1 MIRRRE
7 FVGLLAPLGGLISS
21 IDVLLRLQR
30 GSAARSRSSKI
41 ADGLPLS
48 GEERS
53 CSGHQRDGPS
63 LEPIRTLARD
73 AFEASRSLTALEQ
86 DARHRAAIG
95 KRAPASV
102 PGK

>member
-1 MIRRRE
+1 MFYFDSKE
-7 FVGLLAPLGGLISS
+7 AALPDHDL
-21 IDVLLRLQR
+21 
-30 GSAARSRSSKI
+30 ARSRMDFRFRGKNGHA
-41 ADGLPLS
+41 ADIS
-48 GEERS
+48 
-53 CSGHQRDGPS
+53 S